1 MLFVYCFKRISS
13 SFICSADVSYNFVFC
28 ILFHFRAHPEQP
40 DVPMNLECRGVS
52 SRSVKLS
59 WKRPFD
65 GNSPM
70 LSYIVQYQPTK
81 FVHAHLSILDS
92 DDHWNSPNTMNITLP
107 NISIGKRYVQ
117 FHNGLEARFRIMLLV

>member
-1 MLFVYCFKRISS
+1 MSS
-13 SFICSADVSYNFVFC
+13 KE
-28 ILFHFRAHPEQP
+28 RP
-40 DVPMNLECRGVS
+40 DVPLNLECRGVS

-81 FVHAHLSILDS
+81 YVHTHLSILNS

-107 NISIGKRYVQ
+107 NISIGKRYVD
-117 FHNGLEARFRIMLLV
+117 FHQLYPDNVHYKIYCESV

>member
-1 MLFVYCFKRISS
+1 
-13 SFICSADVSYNFVFC
+13 
-28 ILFHFRAHPEQP
+28 
-40 DVPMNLECRGVS
+40 
-52 SRSVKLS
+52 
-59 WKRPFD
+59 
-65 GNSPM
+65 M

-117 FHNGLEARFRIMLLV
+117 HFLHSMCPMFDDSEENRLCYSLGTYLLY